1 MCQLGEIQEASLTA
15 EEMKGAMD
23 GVIRN
28 ARESTEA
35 IRNVVD
41 RSASSVQSLDSRMGQ
56 IGSIVELIS
65 EITIQTNLLA
75 LNAAI
80 EAARA
85 GTHGRGFA
93 VVAGEIRTLAS
104 RTANAADEIRHVVEG
119 LQKETREAVAFMN
132 HGVENVDLNLR
143 QAEQGSSDNMRLQ
156 QAVGHMFD
164 LIKQLDQ
171 RSQHYGVT
179 VRGVDRVSKEMNHT
193 LRALQGSTSRVR
205 HTTSRL
211 QHLVGQFAV
220 SQA

>member
-1 MCQLGEIQEASLTA
+1 
-15 EEMKGAMD
+15 
-23 GVIRN
+23 
-28 ARESTEA
+28 
-35 IRNVVD
+35 
-41 RSASSVQSLDSRMGQ
+41 MGQ
-56 IGSIVELIS
+56 IGNIVELIS

-104 RTANAADEIRHVVEG
+104 RTASAADEIRHVVEG
-119 LQKETREAVAFMN
+119 LQAETRDAVAFMN
-132 HGVENVDLNLR
+132 HGVENVDASLR
-143 QAEQGSSDNMRLQ
+143 QAEQGASENMRLQ
-156 QAVGHMFD
+156 QAVERMFG

-179 VRGVDRVSKEMNHT
+179 VRGVDEVSQEMSQT
-193 LRALQGSTSRVR
+193 LRALQGSTSSVR

-211 QHLVGQFAV
+211 QQLVGQFAV
-220 SQA
+220 TQG